1 MRILLINSSG
11 RTGGNTGRVLTLFE
25 MALSEKA
32 KERGIP
38 LETERVDLARLL
50 IQPCIG
56 CRACYDRGEDAC
68 PHHDGLL
75 PLFSQMRAADGYV
88 FASPVYVEDVNG
100 IMKTMI
106 DRMAFLSHRPALY
119 GKTAMLLT
127 TSGIGSSNHA
137 LNTMRTAFGTWG
149 IKVVR
154 RKKLALGALS
164 SAEQIQRVYGTTIR
178 HAAEQFLV
186 SLSAKPFRPSLYS
199 LLAFS
204 VQQSFWQKSS
214 EPHDTVDYRYWEQ
227 AGWLRRGSSYYD
239 ASMVKTPFSW
249 IPYGIGKIIALFF
262 R

>member
-1 MRILLINSSG
+1 MINSSG

-25 MALSEKA
+25 TALTDRA
-32 KERGIP
+32 KERGIQ
-38 LETERVDLARLL
+38 LNTERIDLSRLSL
-50 IQPCIG
+50 QPCIG
-56 CRACYDRGEDAC
+56 CRACFDRGEAAC

-75 PLFSQMRAADGYV
+75 PLFEKMRAADGYI

-137 LNTMRTAFGTWG
+137 LNTMSTALGTWG
-149 IKVVR
+149 VKVVR
-154 RKKLALGALS
+154 RKKFALGALMP
-164 SAEQIQRVYGTTIR
+164 AEQIQRIYGTAIR
-178 HAAEQFLV
+178 QDAKRFLV

-204 VQQSFWQKSS
+204 VQQSCWRKSA

-227 AGWLRRGSSYYD
+227 AGWLGRESRYYD

-262 R
+262 G